1 MPTNTSEVARRRR
14 TSEGRGKEA
23 RQIVKNAENPE
34 SSRRSVLDLGPKCD
48 ARHGTWDMDLGTL
61 AGLGRSLM
69 RRELESRDSRE
80 KAAGAWGRAFQ
91 AFSSNQPTSRSSQ
104 AMRALDWKDK
114 GTGGRRASDA
124 GCVIG
129 ADGGP

>member
-1 MPTNTSEVARRRR
+1 MGHGLGDFGWP
-14 TSEGRGKEA
+14 GKE
-23 RQIVKNAENPE
+23 
-34 SSRRSVLDLGPKCD
+34 LDEKG
-48 ARHGTWDMDLGTL
+48 
-61 AGLGRSLM
+61 AG
-69 RRELESRDSRE
+69 EQRE